1 MFRSPLAKDVSED
14 RQPATLVEP
23 IKTKDGTTKAEVT
36 GKLWCMK
43 LANIVEP
50 SFLAEAMEV
59 DRHVVAKNSLLI
71 TSDRVTTLKGHQSEV
86 R

>member
-1 MFRSPLAKDVSED
+1 MIVYEV
-14 RQPATLVEP
+14 RQL
-23 IKTKDGTTKAEVT
+23 I
-36 GKLWCMK
+36 
-43 LANIVEP
+43 EP

-86 R
+86 RCS